1 MSLDINIFINYWPE
15 VGQGFLVT
23 IMITIGAL
31 LVGLPLGMALALAKL
46 ADVPAVRWPAIA
58 CIEVIRNTPFMIQV
72 FLIFYVLPFYGI
84 RMPSWLVGIV
94 SLGIFSSV
102 YYAEI
107 IRAGIESV
115 PRGQMEAA
123 RATGMSYGRGM
134 RHIVFPQML
143 GFVLPPT
150 ANQTLSLVKESAIL
164 STITVSEMT
173 YTALRIQ
180 GETFSPFEV
189 FLMIAALYWLLN
201 EVIATLIPPPRAPF
215 GAIEETDNAGPA
227 RTGGSSDHVIVNG
240 PATGANE
247 TIPAPL
253 VRIEA
258 VEKRFGRV
266 EALRGVDLE
275 VNRGEVVCIIGPS
288 GCGKSTLLRC
298 INGLHL
304 PDGGRCRVDGHEIA
318 DFGAA
323 AGSPD
328 GAMRTRSMHCGP
340 G

>member
-15 VGQGFLVT
+15 IGQGFLVT

-31 LVGLPLGMALALAKL
+31 LVGLPLGLVFALARL
-46 ADVPAVRWPAIA
+46 ADVRVLRWPAIA

-84 RMPSWLVGIV
+84 RMPSWLVGII

-107 IRAGIESV
+107 VRAGIESV

-123 RATGMSYGRGM
+123 RATGMSYARGM

-201 EVIATLIPPPRAPF
+201 EVIATAIRYLERRSEGTRKQGLTGRRRVATAAP
-215 GAIEETDNAGPA
+215 
-227 RTGGSSDHVIVNG
+227 S
-240 PATGANE
+240 
-247 TIPAPL
+247 
-253 VRIEA
+253 
-258 VEKRFGRV
+258 
-266 EALRGVDLE
+266 
-275 VNRGEVVCIIGPS
+275 
-288 GCGKSTLLRC
+288 
-298 INGLHL
+298 
-304 PDGGRCRVDGHEIA
+304 
-318 DFGAA
+318 
-323 AGSPD
+323 
-328 GAMRTRSMHCGP
+328 RS
-340 G
+340 

>member
-15 VGQGFLVT
+15 IGQGFLVT

-31 LVGLPLGMALALAKL
+31 LVGLPLGLVFALARL
-46 ADVPAVRWPAIA
+46 ADVRVLRWPAIA
-58 CIEVIRNTPFMIQV
+58 CIEIIRNTPFMIQV

-107 IRAGIESV
+107 VRAGIESV

-123 RATGMSYGRGM
+123 RATGMSYARGM

-201 EVIATLIPPPRAPF
+201 EVIAT
-215 GAIEETDNAGPA
+215 AIRHLERRSEGM
-227 RTGGSSDHVIVNG
+227 RKRVFTGGRRSAG
-240 PATGANE
+240 AT
-247 TIPAPL
+247 
-253 VRIEA
+253 
-258 VEKRFGRV
+258 
-266 EALRGVDLE
+266 ALR
-275 VNRGEVVCIIGPS
+275 S
-288 GCGKSTLLRC
+288 
-298 INGLHL
+298 
-304 PDGGRCRVDGHEIA
+304 
-318 DFGAA
+318 
-323 AGSPD
+323 
-328 GAMRTRSMHCGP
+328 
-340 G
+340 

>member
-15 VGQGFLVT
+15 IGQGFLVT

-31 LVGLPLGMALALAKL
+31 LVGLPLGLVFALARL
-46 ADVPAVRWPAIA
+46 ADVRVLRWPAIA

-94 SLGIFSSV
+94 SLGLFSSV

-107 IRAGIESV
+107 VRAGIESV

-123 RATGMSYGRGM
+123 RATGMSYARGM

-201 EVIATLIPPPRAPF
+201 EVIAT
-215 GAIEETDNAGPA
+215 AIRHLERRSEGT
-227 RTGGSSDHVIVNG
+227 RRRMFTGGRRS
-240 PATGANE
+240 
-247 TIPAPL
+247 
-253 VRIEA
+253 
-258 VEKRFGRV
+258 
-266 EALRGVDLE
+266 
-275 VNRGEVVCIIGPS
+275 
-288 GCGKSTLLRC
+288 
-298 INGLHL
+298 
-304 PDGGRCRVDGHEIA
+304 
-318 DFGAA
+318 AA
-323 AGSPD
+323 A
-328 GAMRTRSMHCGP
+328 ATLRS
-340 G
+340 

>member
-15 VGQGFLVT
+15 IGQGFLVT

-31 LVGLPLGMALALAKL
+31 LVGLPLGLVFALARL
-46 ADVPAVRWPAIA
+46 ADVRVLRWPAIA

-84 RMPSWLVGIV
+84 RMPSWLVGII

-107 IRAGIESV
+107 VRAGIESV

-123 RATGMSYGRGM
+123 RATGMSYARGM

-201 EVIATLIPPPRAPF
+201 EVIATAIRYLERRSVGTRKQGLTGRRRVATAAP
-215 GAIEETDNAGPA
+215 
-227 RTGGSSDHVIVNG
+227 S
-240 PATGANE
+240 
-247 TIPAPL
+247 
-253 VRIEA
+253 
-258 VEKRFGRV
+258 
-266 EALRGVDLE
+266 
-275 VNRGEVVCIIGPS
+275 
-288 GCGKSTLLRC
+288 
-298 INGLHL
+298 
-304 PDGGRCRVDGHEIA
+304 
-318 DFGAA
+318 
-323 AGSPD
+323 
-328 GAMRTRSMHCGP
+328 RS
-340 G
+340 

>member
-15 VGQGFLVT
+15 IGQGFLVT

-46 ADVPAVRWPAIA
+46 AYTPAIRWPAIA
-58 CIEVIRNTPFMIQV
+58 FIEVIRNTPFMIQV
-72 FLIFYVLPFYGI
+72 FMLFYVLPFYGV
-84 RMPSWLVGIV
+84 RMPAWLVGIV
-94 SLGIFSSV
+94 SLGMFSSV

-115 PRGQMEAA
+115 PRGQMESA

-189 FLMIAALYWLLN
+189 FLMIAVLYWVLN
-201 EVIATLIPPPRAPF
+201 EVIATVIRHLERRSGRQAKRVIIDGRELPGTP
-215 GAIEETDNAGPA
+215 AIRP
-227 RTGGSSDHVIVNG
+227 
-240 PATGANE
+240 
-247 TIPAPL
+247 
-253 VRIEA
+253 
-258 VEKRFGRV
+258 
-266 EALRGVDLE
+266 
-275 VNRGEVVCIIGPS
+275 
-288 GCGKSTLLRC
+288 
-298 INGLHL
+298 
-304 PDGGRCRVDGHEIA
+304 
-318 DFGAA
+318 
-323 AGSPD
+323 
-328 GAMRTRSMHCGP
+328 
-340 G
+340 

>member
-15 VGQGFLVT
+15 IGQGFLVT

-31 LVGLPLGMALALAKL
+31 LVGLPLGLVFALARL
-46 ADVPAVRWPAIA
+46 ADVRVLRWPAIA
-58 CIEVIRNTPFMIQV
+58 CIEIIRNTPFMIQV

-107 IRAGIESV
+107 VRAGIESV

-123 RATGMSYGRGM
+123 RATGMSYARGM

-201 EVIATLIPPPRAPF
+201 EVIAT
-215 GAIEETDNAGPA
+215 AIRHLERRSEGM
-227 RTGGSSDHVIVNG
+227 RRQVFTGGRRSAG
-240 PATGANE
+240 AT
-247 TIPAPL
+247 
-253 VRIEA
+253 
-258 VEKRFGRV
+258 
-266 EALRGVDLE
+266 ALR
-275 VNRGEVVCIIGPS
+275 S
-288 GCGKSTLLRC
+288 
-298 INGLHL
+298 
-304 PDGGRCRVDGHEIA
+304 
-318 DFGAA
+318 
-323 AGSPD
+323 
-328 GAMRTRSMHCGP
+328 
-340 G
+340 

>member
-15 VGQGFLVT
+15 IGQGFLVT

-31 LVGLPLGMALALAKL
+31 LVGLPLGLVFALARL
-46 ADVPAVRWPAIA
+46 ADVRVLRWPAIA

-84 RMPSWLVGIV
+84 RMPSWLVGII

-107 IRAGIESV
+107 VRAGIESV

-123 RATGMSYGRGM
+123 RATGMSYARGM

-201 EVIATLIPPPRAPF
+201 EVIATAIRYLERRSEGTRKHGLTGRRRVATAAP
-215 GAIEETDNAGPA
+215 
-227 RTGGSSDHVIVNG
+227 S
-240 PATGANE
+240 
-247 TIPAPL
+247 
-253 VRIEA
+253 
-258 VEKRFGRV
+258 
-266 EALRGVDLE
+266 
-275 VNRGEVVCIIGPS
+275 
-288 GCGKSTLLRC
+288 
-298 INGLHL
+298 
-304 PDGGRCRVDGHEIA
+304 
-318 DFGAA
+318 
-323 AGSPD
+323 
-328 GAMRTRSMHCGP
+328 RS
-340 G
+340 

>member
-15 VGQGFLVT
+15 IGQGFLVT

-31 LVGLPLGMALALAKL
+31 LVGLPLGLALALARL
-46 ADVPAVRWPAIA
+46 ADLRVVRWPAMA

-84 RMPSWLVGIV
+84 RMPSWLVGII

-107 IRAGIESV
+107 VRAGIESV

-123 RATGMSYGRGM
+123 RATGMSYARGM

-201 EVIATLIPPPRAPF
+201 EVIAT
-215 GAIEETDNAGPA
+215 AIRYLERRSEGT
-227 RTGGSSDHVIVNG
+227 RKRVSTGGRGSAAAS
-240 PATGANE
+240 
-247 TIPAPL
+247 
-253 VRIEA
+253 
-258 VEKRFGRV
+258 
-266 EALRGVDLE
+266 ALR
-275 VNRGEVVCIIGPS
+275 S
-288 GCGKSTLLRC
+288 
-298 INGLHL
+298 
-304 PDGGRCRVDGHEIA
+304 
-318 DFGAA
+318 
-323 AGSPD
+323 
-328 GAMRTRSMHCGP
+328 
-340 G
+340 

>member
-15 VGQGFLVT
+15 IGQGFLVT

-31 LVGLPLGMALALAKL
+31 LVGLPLGLALALARL
-46 ADVPAVRWPAIA
+46 ADLRVVRWPAIA

-84 RMPSWLVGIV
+84 RMPSWLVGII

-107 IRAGIESV
+107 VRAGIESV

-123 RATGMSYGRGM
+123 RATGMSYARGM
-134 RHIVFPQML
+134 RYIVFPQML

-201 EVIATLIPPPRAPF
+201 EVIATVIRHLERRSE
-215 GAIEETDNAGPA
+215 GT
-227 RTGGSSDHVIVNG
+227 RKRVSTGGRGSAA
-240 PATGANE
+240 AT
-247 TIPAPL
+247 
-253 VRIEA
+253 
-258 VEKRFGRV
+258 
-266 EALRGVDLE
+266 ALR
-275 VNRGEVVCIIGPS
+275 S
-288 GCGKSTLLRC
+288 
-298 INGLHL
+298 
-304 PDGGRCRVDGHEIA
+304 
-318 DFGAA
+318 
-323 AGSPD
+323 
-328 GAMRTRSMHCGP
+328 
-340 G
+340 

>member
-15 VGQGFLVT
+15 IGQGFLVT

-31 LVGLPLGMALALAKL
+31 LVGLPLGLVFALARL
-46 ADVPAVRWPAIA
+46 ADVRVLRWPAIA

-84 RMPSWLVGIV
+84 RMPSWLVGII

-107 IRAGIESV
+107 VLAGIESV

-123 RATGMSYGRGM
+123 RATGMSYARGM

-201 EVIATLIPPPRAPF
+201 EVIATAIRYLERRSEGTRKQGLTGRRRVATAAP
-215 GAIEETDNAGPA
+215 
-227 RTGGSSDHVIVNG
+227 S
-240 PATGANE
+240 
-247 TIPAPL
+247 
-253 VRIEA
+253 
-258 VEKRFGRV
+258 
-266 EALRGVDLE
+266 
-275 VNRGEVVCIIGPS
+275 
-288 GCGKSTLLRC
+288 
-298 INGLHL
+298 
-304 PDGGRCRVDGHEIA
+304 
-318 DFGAA
+318 
-323 AGSPD
+323 
-328 GAMRTRSMHCGP
+328 RS
-340 G
+340 

>member
-1 MSLDINIFINYWPE
+1 MSLDINIFIDYWPE
-15 VGQGFLVT
+15 IGQGFLVT

-31 LVGLPLGMALALAKL
+31 LVGLPLGLAFALARL
-46 ADVPAVRWPAIA
+46 ADVRVVRWPAIA

-107 IRAGIESV
+107 VRAGIESV

-123 RATGMSYGRGM
+123 RATGMSYARGM

-173 YTALRIQ
+173 YTRASHPGRDVQSVRGLPDDR
-180 GETFSPFEV
+180 GV
-189 FLMIAALYWLLN
+189 VLAAQRGDRDRHS
-201 EVIATLIPPPRAPF
+201 PPRASFATIAQTCNVGFACAGTSPDHANVNRTGDRRERDVF
-215 GAIEETDNAGPA
+215 DPTGSNRSRRKAIRPGSGAPRRRPGGEPRRGGLHHRTERMRQEHAPSLHQRAPPA
-227 RTGGSSDHVIVNG
+227 RRRTLPRGRPGNRRLG
-240 PATGANE
+240 PRWLVV
-247 TIPAPL
+247 PL
-253 VRIEA
+253 A
-258 VEKRFGRV
+258 
-266 EALRGVDLE
+266 
-275 VNRGEVVCIIGPS
+275 
-288 GCGKSTLLRC
+288 
-298 INGLHL
+298 
-304 PDGGRCRVDGHEIA
+304 
-318 DFGAA
+318 
-323 AGSPD
+323 
-328 GAMRTRSMHCGP
+328 
-340 G
+340 